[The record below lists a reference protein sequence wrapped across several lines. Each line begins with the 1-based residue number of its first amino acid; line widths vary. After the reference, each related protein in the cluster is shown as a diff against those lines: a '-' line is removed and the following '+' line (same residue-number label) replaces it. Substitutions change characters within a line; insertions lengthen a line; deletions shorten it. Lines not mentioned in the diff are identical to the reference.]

1 MTTTYIIVGLVLLA
15 IIAGGIAMGPDIAR
29 YMKMRSM

>member
-1 MTTTYIIVGLVLLA
+1 MRGFGAAVLMLA
-15 IIAGGIAMGPDIAR
+15 FVAAFLTQLPDIAR